1 MSGKVEI
8 VKIVQSSV
16 AQPISPCGM
25 RRESVIECVFGEAFV
40 GVVLSCYSL
49 VCPFL
54 DCLLMEVSFDSG
66 RHSSESNVRR
76 RIMAELPLN
85 LAHLLDLV
93 WVGVGARSERLIV
106 LDSEIDT
113 LYRVFTREH
122 SDLVGGWVL
131 EARRG

>member
-1 MSGKVEI
+1 
-8 VKIVQSSV
+8 
-16 AQPISPCGM
+16 M

-54 DCLLMEVSFDSG
+54 DCLLMEVSFDSW

-76 RIMAELPLN
+76 RIMAELSLY

-113 LYRVFTREH
+113 LDRVFTREH

>member
-8 VKIVQSSV
+8 VKIGISSV

-40 GVVLSCYSL
+40 GVVLSYYSL

-54 DCLLMEVSFDSG
+54 ECLLMEVSFDPG
-66 RHSSESNVRR
+66 CHSTEGNVRR

-85 LAHLLDLV
+85 LAHVLDLV
-93 WVGVGARSERLIV
+93 WVGVGAWSEGLIV
-106 LDSEIDT
+106 LDSEVDT
-113 LYRVFTREH
+113 LDRVFTGKH

>member
-8 VKIVQSSV
+8 VKIGISSV

-54 DCLLMEVSFDSG
+54 ECLLMEVSFDSG
-66 RHSSESNVRR
+66 CHSSESNVRR
-76 RIMAELPLN
+76 RIMDELPLN
-85 LAHLLDLV
+85 LAHVLDLV
-93 WVGVGARSERLIV
+93 WVSIGAGTNGLV
-106 LDSEIDT
+106 MLDSEVDA
-113 LYRVFTREH
+113 L
-122 SDLVGGWVL
+122 D
-131 EARRG
+131 